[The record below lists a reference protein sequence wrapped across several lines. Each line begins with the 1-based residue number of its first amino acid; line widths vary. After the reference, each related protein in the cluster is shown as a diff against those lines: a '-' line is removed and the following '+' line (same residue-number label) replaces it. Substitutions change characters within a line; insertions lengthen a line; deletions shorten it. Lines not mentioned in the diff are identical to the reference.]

1 MAIINYKIEFF
12 SDWHCGSGLAA
23 GADVD
28 LLVVKDSDEMP
39 FVPGKTIKGLLHEA
53 VDNYCQFSG
62 TTCDI
67 DNIFGSFD
75 DKNGKKIGCVFFS
88 NATLCE
94 HEHKEIVN
102 NNAQS
107 FMYRQIA
114 STKIGDNGIAV
125 DHSLRKMEVTVPCTV
140 IGEITDMP
148 SDMVEII
155 KQSLCL
161 IKRLGQ
167 NRNRGL
173 GRCKFSVIEKKEVD
187 K

>member
-1 MAIINYKIEFF
+1 MTTIKYQIEFY

-28 LLVVKDSDEMP
+28 LLVVKDHDGMP
-39 FVPGKTIKGLLHEA
+39 FVPGKTVKGLLHEA
-53 VDNYCQFSG
+53 VDNYCQFSS
-62 TTCDI
+62 TACDI
-67 DNIFGSFD
+67 NNIFGFFD
-75 DKNGKKIGCVFFS
+75 DKNDKKIGCVFFS
-88 NATLCE
+88 NAVLCGHE
-94 HEHKEIVN
+94 HEEIVN
-102 NNAQS
+102 HHAQS

-140 IGEITDMP
+140 TGEIAGIP
-148 SDMVEII
+148 NDMVEIMEH
-155 KQSLCL
+155 SFCL

-173 GRCKFSVIEKKEVD
+173 GRCKFTVIEKKEVD